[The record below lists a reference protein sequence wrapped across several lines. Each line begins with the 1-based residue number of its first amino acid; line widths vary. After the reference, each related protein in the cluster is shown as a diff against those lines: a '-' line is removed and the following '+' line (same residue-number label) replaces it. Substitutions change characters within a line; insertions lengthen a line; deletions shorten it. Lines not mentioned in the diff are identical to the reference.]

1 MSRRLTQTSA
11 HVTGSDL
18 QPVRCK
24 MPVAMEAS
32 NGVAALARRPSIT
45 VNSPSA
51 LRFPQVHCVPQVWT
65 DRCCAGTAS
74 SASLVRAAWVRA
86 CPCNCSSTRF
96 VALLQDEIT
105 VLGRIGEGAFGEVSL
120 ASSPIFGQVAIK
132 WLKPGKV
139 RCPWPAMALIQ
150 ICAYCCPMK
159 DCPHPQAPNCK
170 LRQFHLTRACRLA
183 AQHVQRSS
191 ESFWGE
197 AEVLASVNH
206 PNVLRFYGVVTQ
218 SKADPTC
225 VGIMTEYMR
234 GGSLAN
240 MIR

>member
-1 MSRRLTQTSA
+1 
-11 HVTGSDL
+11 
-18 QPVRCK
+18 
-24 MPVAMEAS
+24 
-32 NGVAALARRPSIT
+32 
-45 VNSPSA
+45 
-51 LRFPQVHCVPQVWT
+51 
-65 DRCCAGTAS
+65 
-74 SASLVRAAWVRA
+74 
-86 CPCNCSSTRF
+86 
-96 VALLQDEIT
+96 
-105 VLGRIGEGAFGEVSL
+105 
-120 ASSPIFGQVAIK
+120 
-132 WLKPGKV
+132 
-139 RCPWPAMALIQ
+139 
-150 ICAYCCPMK
+150 MK
-159 DCPHPQAPNCK
+159 DTDCSHKASCAPRGSISHE
-170 LRQFHLTRACRLA
+170 LAPA